1 MRAPRAERAQVVRRV
16 QQVLDHS
23 GPARRLVE
31 RETLGGTAARH
42 QNPVEPVFIPS
53 DVAAAFA
60 VRVHIESHARLDLR
74 KDAGVLVQLDP
85 QPRRPDVVAGTPDPP
100 TAPRFTGDERQYRQ
114 PDQEHPGRHTRPH
127 ARNRGSNHD
136 RTSIYGSLRQT

>member
-60 VRVHIESHARLDLR
+60 VRVHIESHARLYLR
-74 KDAGVLVQLDP
+74 KDAGVLLQLDP
-85 QPRRPDVVAGTPDPP
+85 QPRRPYVLAGTTQP
-100 TAPRFTGDERQYRQ
+100 TATTRLAGEVHPR
-114 PDQEHPGRHTRPH
+114 P
-127 ARNRGSNHD
+127 
-136 RTSIYGSLRQT
+136 